1 VNPLA
6 ELVGRLGLL
15 WLEHRPFSKE
25 ARARRKEKRAAKRAN
40 QQTTEGFEMIP
51 QNTLRK
57 TGIGIASF
65 GPLLT
70 VLLTFIGV
78 GECTPEA
85 VEMGCV
91 GGAQIAGALTTL
103 GGGVVY
109 WIGRNRAEKAG
120 K

>member
-1 VNPLA
+1 
-6 ELVGRLGLL
+6 
-15 WLEHRPFSKE
+15 
-25 ARARRKEKRAAKRAN
+25 
-40 QQTTEGFEMIP
+40 MIP

-57 TGIGIASF
+57 TGIGLASL
-65 GPLLT
+65 GPMLT
-70 VLLTFIGV
+70 VALNFFGV

-91 GGAQIAGALTTL
+91 GGAQIAGAITTL
-103 GGGVVY
+103 IGGGVY